1 MSRPASDYIA
11 HLDWEELNSPQTI
24 EGPFLSPALFD
35 GASKYSLS
43 RDEDYNVIGMI
54 SGQSAAHEAT
64 EQEFGLMLNP
74 RDVTIQEPHLIFDI
88 KRLSLKSITRTPQ
101 APMGANNNFNISAP
115 FSAHSYKIRHTL
127 TQEPCYSFREWYL
140 NAPPNNHYLRQQVE
154 RKKTVI
160 YEHNRRGPHPVSDR
174 FEMMLYGQYDLAY
187 LAIKTDRFQFLIE
200 RVPNSFFP
208 IWSEKLMVEYRE
220 EWGLVPDEK
229 TRNQIAELLGYLLGR
244 RLISIGASILSRKGF
259 IIEAV
264 AKSHHQP
271 NIRHLCKKYPHYPID
286 LKESPELF
294 EAAFIKALNAYKSKQ
309 EYLPISECLHRY
321 WLASELPLGLNI
333 VILASTLEMLANAW
347 FKSNESTSHGK
358 YMPHDEYRELL
369 SPEIEALAD
378 KLDKTEMGKAIIK
391 RILSSN
397 QFGANDKTNTFFSE
411 LGITLATEDKNILRD
426 RNKYAHGG
434 EINVIEARRCWAIY
448 QSLFNHALLRILD
461 LR

>member
-11 HLDWEELNSPQTI
+11 QLDWEVLFAPQVIT
-24 EGPFLSPALFD
+24 GPFLSPGLIE
-35 GASKYSLS
+35 GVSKYALS

-54 SGQSAAHEAT
+54 SGQSASHEIAGH
-64 EQEFGLMLNP
+64 EHGLMLNP
-74 RDVTIQEPHLIFDI
+74 REVTIKEPHLLHEI
-88 KRLSLKSITRTPQ
+88 KNFVLKSITRTPQ
-101 APMGANNNFNISAP
+101 APMDAHTLFDFTAP
-115 FSAHSYKIRHTL
+115 FSAHSYKIRQTL
-127 TQEPCYSFREWYL
+127 TQEPCFSFREWYL

-174 FEMMLYGQYDLAY
+174 FEMMLYGQYDLAC
-187 LAIKTDRFQFLIE
+187 LAIKTDSFQFLIE
-200 RVPNSFFP
+200 RVPSTFFP
-208 IWSEKLMVEYRE
+208 IWSEKLIVEYRE
-220 EWGLVPDEK
+220 EWGLVPDEQ

-244 RLISIGASILSRKGF
+244 RLISIGASMLSRQGY

-264 AKSHHQP
+264 AKSHYQP
-271 NIRHLCKKYPHYPID
+271 NIRHLCKKSPHYPID
-286 LKESPELF
+286 LNESPELF
-294 EAAFIKALNAYKSKQ
+294 EAAFIKALTAYKNKQ
-309 EYLPISECLHRY
+309 EYLPISECLRRY

-378 KLDKTEMGKAIIK
+378 KLDKTEMGKAIIR

-411 LGITLATEDKNILRD
+411 LGITLAPEDKNILRG

-448 QSLFNHALLRILD
+448 QALFNQALLRILD